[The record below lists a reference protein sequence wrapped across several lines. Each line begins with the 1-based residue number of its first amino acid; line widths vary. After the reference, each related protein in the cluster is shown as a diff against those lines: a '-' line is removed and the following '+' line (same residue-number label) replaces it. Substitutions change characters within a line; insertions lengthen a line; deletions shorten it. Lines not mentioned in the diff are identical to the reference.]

1 MAIVCTVCGYD
12 RNADGT
18 EFCDA
23 CGAELMT
30 VEVTTPATVSLPS
43 SQQLPEEIETF
54 TPPSF
59 ISSNTSVSSNTS
71 IASTAS
77 TATLVARQANAPVSQ
92 FPIEGAAMIGIFDP
106 DTGPVDIDLEEFPG
120 NETISRNHA
129 EIYHEGGVWKI
140 KDLGSTNGVFIKPA
154 AQTRYGARITT
165 PEILNSGDEIAI
177 AKIRFIFQTP

>member
-71 IASTAS
+71 IAPTAS

-92 FPIEGAAMIGIFDP
+92 PDLHGLWVIRVENQIGH
-106 DTGPVDIDLEEFPG
+106 V
-120 NETISRNHA
+120 
-129 EIYHEGGVWKI
+129 
-140 KDLGSTNGVFIKPA
+140 
-154 AQTRYGARITT
+154 
-165 PEILNSGDEIAI
+165 
-177 AKIRFIFQTP
+177 